1 MGNVYPFA
9 SVAFQSLGALALGP
23 ADVVI
28 CGAAG
33 PGQSQAALL
42 QRLREGSGNR
52 VAWSDIVPGQD
63 PEHCLGT
70 QKAGDRL
77 KAEANKVA
85 ATLVCPSDA
94 LGTLTKPLLL
104 PPWLLQLLRL
114 VAYHCRG
121 AALSVDALIVTGFKV
136 KASFSFCLSLSADEC
151 SWYGRVKAMPEL
163 DVP

>member
-23 ADVVI
+23 AEVVI

-77 KAEANKVA
+77 KAG
-85 ATLVCPSDA
+85 P
-94 LGTLTKPLLL
+94 TKLQQHWFAHPMHLARLLNRSCCL
-104 PPWLLQLLRL
+104 PGCCNCCGL
-114 VAYHCRG
+114 
-121 AALSVDALIVTGFKV
+121 
-136 KASFSFCLSLSADEC
+136 
-151 SWYGRVKAMPEL
+151 
-163 DVP
+163 